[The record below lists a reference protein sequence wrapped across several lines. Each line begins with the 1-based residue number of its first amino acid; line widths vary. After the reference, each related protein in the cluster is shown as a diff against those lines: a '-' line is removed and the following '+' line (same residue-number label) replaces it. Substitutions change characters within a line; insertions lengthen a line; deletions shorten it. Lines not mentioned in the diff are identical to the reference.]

1 MAAAPVA
8 GNTNWLVLVATLP
21 EEANSR
27 MRILRTLESLGCAI
41 LGEGVY
47 VLPNTIA
54 ARQGLPRLGEH
65 VSANGGTHH
74 LLNVVAE
81 NAQNKVFA
89 SLFDR
94 TARYVDLIKT
104 VESLSAGFGVSDPT
118 SLSRAVI
125 KLKRDFDAIAALDF
139 FPSEIRD
146 RAARAL
152 ATTDAEVRKMLFPR
166 AADATTT
173 QELRARQKFF
183 HRVWVTRAPLWADR
197 LASAWLIRRFIDA
210 EGRVFCGERNQ
221 APPETAVSFGYE
233 GATFSNSSSQVT
245 YEVLLDAFGLVK
257 DPALKRIAGIIH
269 ALDIGGEPV
278 PEAAGVETLLQGMQ
292 RRSTSDNSLLT
303 ETEKTFDLLYDAYFE
318 APAKS

>member
-8 GNTNWLVLVATLP
+8 ANTNWLVLVATLP

-65 VSANGGTHH
+65 VSANGGAHH
-74 LLNVVAE
+74 LLNVVADY
-81 NAQNKVFA
+81 AQNKVFT

-118 SLSRAVI
+118 SLSRTVI

-183 HRVWVTRAPLWADR
+183 RRVWVTRAPLWADR

-221 APPETAVSFGYE
+221 TPPETAVSFGYE
-233 GATFSNSSSQVT
+233 GAMFSNSSSQVT

-318 APAKS
+318 APARP

>member
-8 GNTNWLVLVATLP
+8 ANTNWLVLVATLP

-74 LLNVVAE
+74 LLHVLAD
-81 NAQNKVFA
+81 NAQNKVFT

-118 SLSRAVI
+118 SLSRTVI

-183 HRVWVTRAPLWADR
+183 RRVWVTRAPLWADR

-233 GATFSNSSSQVT
+233 GAMFSNSSSQVT
-245 YEVLLDAFGLVK
+245 YEVLLDAFGLIK

-292 RRSTSDNSLLT
+292 RRSTSDNSLLA

-318 APAKS
+318 APARP

>member
-74 LLNVVAE
+74 LLNVVAGD
-81 NAQNKVFA
+81 AQNKVFA

-104 VESLSAGFGVSDPT
+104 VESLSAGYGVSDPT
-118 SLSRAVI
+118 SLSRTVI
-125 KLKRDFDAIAALDF
+125 KLKRDFDTIAALDF

-146 RAARAL
+146 RATRAL
-152 ATTDAEVRKMLFPR
+152 ATTDAEVRKMLFPQ

-183 HRVWVTRAPLWADR
+183 RRVWVTRAPLWADR

-233 GATFSNSSSQVT
+233 GAMFSNSSSQVT

-278 PEAAGVETLLQGMQ
+278 PEAAGVETLLQGLQ
-292 RRSTSDNSLLT
+292 RRSTSDNNLLT